1 MLKNAIINNINVFY
15 KDKIYIIIV
24 PYDKRAIFN
33 SCLRCEDMK
42 KKKTSI
48 KMIYTMAVL
57 SGLLGVIALYYPKVA
72 DAWNRYVQGRNVGKY
87 VESVNDIDYEKE
99 LRAAQEYN
107 EALYQHGTNNITEYT
122 NKLSGKEEGSDTLKE
137 SAEIVN
143 PDKEYES
150 LLSVLDDGMMG
161 YVEIPAIHVNVPV
174 YHYTSEEVL
183 AKGVGHLY
191 GTSLPVGGENTH
203 SVITGHTGL
212 MDALIFTDL
221 DKVQK
226 GEYFEIHVL
235 NETIYYEVDEIR
247 VVLPDELNYLSI
259 EEGEDLV
266 TLVTCTPYGVN
277 SHRLLVRGHRVYEIP
292 KQKDTVKDKV
302 TEIVRFPYLIFGM
315 AIVVVLYVIAL
326 LIYIW
331 KHD

>member
-1 MLKNAIINNINVFY
+1 MVTASVFL
-15 KDKIYIIIV
+15 
-24 PYDKRAIFN
+24 IF
-33 SCLRCEDMK
+33 
-42 KKKTSI
+42 
-48 KMIYTMAVL
+48 
-57 SGLLGVIALYYPKVA
+57 
-72 DAWNRYVQGRNVGKY
+72 
-87 VESVNDIDYEKE
+87 
-99 LRAAQEYN
+99 
-107 EALYQHGTNNITEYT
+107 
-122 NKLSGKEEGSDTLKE
+122 
-137 SAEIVN
+137 
-143 PDKEYES
+143 
-150 LLSVLDDGMMG
+150 
-161 YVEIPAIHVNVPV
+161 
-174 YHYTSEEVL
+174 
-183 AKGVGHLY
+183 LY

-212 MDALIFTDL
+212 MDAMIFTDL

-235 NETIYYEVDEIR
+235 NETIYYEVDEIQ

>member
-1 MLKNAIINNINVFY
+1 M
-15 KDKIYIIIV
+15 
-24 PYDKRAIFN
+24 
-33 SCLRCEDMK
+33 
-42 KKKTSI
+42 
-48 KMIYTMAVL
+48 
-57 SGLLGVIALYYPKVA
+57 
-72 DAWNRYVQGRNVGKY
+72 
-87 VESVNDIDYEKE
+87 
-99 LRAAQEYN
+99 
-107 EALYQHGTNNITEYT
+107 
-122 NKLSGKEEGSDTLKE
+122 
-137 SAEIVN
+137 N

-161 YVEIPAIHVNVPV
+161 YVEIPAIHVNVPI

-212 MDALIFTDL
+212 MDAMIFTDL

-235 NETIYYEVDEIR
+235 NETIYYEVDEIQ